1 MQLTALLNSR
11 GMEVTRTVSINK
23 LRFTD
28 LLRQLIPPD
37 IRLMIK
43 DLTLWT
49 FLICHV

>member
-1 MQLTALLNSR
+1 MQLAALLDSR
-11 GMEVTRTVSINK
+11 GMEQTRTGSVNK

-43 DLTLWT
+43 DLTL
-49 FLICHV
+49 